1 MRVFHA
7 ISRILQLL
15 TILSFSGL
23 IIVVMIQIIGR
34 YTPLSFVW
42 TEELSR
48 FLFIF
53 AISFGAPIAME
64 RREYVRVDI
73 LINLIPERIRKIYDA
88 FVYLILGVFSGTMI
102 YYAYQFVLLGRNQSS
117 ATLMVKM
124 SYIYA
129 SMVMTFVLIA
139 IFSLVNIYQ
148 ILVNDK
154 VEGGVTQ

>member
-1 MRVFHA
+1 
-7 ISRILQLL
+7 
-15 TILSFSGL
+15 
-23 IIVVMIQIIGR
+23 MIQILGR

-53 AISFGAPIAME
+53 AISFAAPIAME

-73 LINLIPERIRKIYDA
+73 LINLIPERIRKFYDA
-88 FVYLILGVFSGTMI
+88 FVYLLLGVFSGTMI
-102 YYAYQFVLLGRNQSS
+102 YYAYQFVLLGKNQSS

-129 SMVMTFVLIA
+129 SMVITFVLIA
-139 IFSLVNIYQ
+139 IYSLVNIYQ